1 MTKHL
6 RHMGSTI
13 ALVLGGLSILSGIAR
28 PESFDYA
35 IVGSMM
41 ILGALAYRSA
51 KKRVLGEV
59 KSTPTRRILEAL
71 PILVII
77 LILVAINDLTG
88 LIATNPVGFF
98 LVPAWAI
105 VAFSLVAFRSKKS
118 DAPLRADAS

>member
-1 MTKHL
+1 MRNHL
-6 RHMGSTI
+6 NHLGSTI
-13 ALVLGGLSILSGIAR
+13 ALVVGAISLVSGFAR
-28 PESFDYA
+28 PDSLDNT
-35 IVGSMM
+35 IVGSMI
-41 ILGALAYRSA
+41 ILGAVAYRSA
-51 KKRVLGEV
+51 KQRLLGEV

-71 PILVII
+71 PILIII
-77 LILVAINDLTG
+77 LSLIAINDLTG